1 MRNKHI
7 YNGNRKTLCGWDMT
21 KYEAQYAQTANPDV
35 VKCPRCLKILANGKR
50 YKNGYPEHLKRY
62 LHLLL
67 RDI

>member
-1 MRNKHI
+1 
-7 YNGNRKTLCGWDMT
+7 MT

-35 VKCPRCLKILANGKR
+35 VKCPRCLKILANSKR
-50 YKNGYPEHLKRY
+50 YKDGYPEHLKRY